1 MGSNTGANEES
12 WREAVSKAQK
22 GDKKARSRLV
32 TENMGLV
39 YMVTKR
45 FEGRGTDKEELVQI
59 GAIGLIKA
67 IDKFDPAL
75 PYSFS
80 TYAVPLIIGEIRR
93 FLRDDGMIHI
103 SRSVKE
109 NARKIAIVREK
120 LKKTENKEPTLEE
133 LKELTGLEYEDI
145 VTATEATSEVDSI
158 FRPLASEDGDSLT
171 LGEKLADEKQFE
183 TPIINRIALQQVM
196 NTLEADENRLIELRY
211 MQNRTQSETARIL
224 GTNQVAV
231 SRQERRILRK
241 LRQRLCPEA

>member
-1 MGSNTGANEES
+1 MLRS
-12 WREAVSKAQK
+12 W
-22 GDKKARSRLV
+22 LV

-45 FEGRGTDKEELVQI
+45 FEGRGTDREELVQI

-67 IDKFDPAL
+67 IDKFDPQL

-109 NARKIAIVREK
+109 NAGKIALIREK

-133 LKELTGLEYEDI
+133 LRELTGLEYEEI
-145 VTATEATSEVDSI
+145 VTAMEATSEVDSI
-158 FRPLASEDGDSLT
+158 FRPIGGEEGDSLT

-183 TPIINRIALQQVM
+183 TPIVNSIALQQVM
-196 NTLEADENRLIELRY
+196 ETLEEEENKLIQLRY
-211 MQNRTQSETARIL
+211 MQNRTQSETAKLL

-231 SRQERRILRK
+231 SRMERKILTK
-241 LRQRLCPEA
+241 LRQRLHVEG

>member
-1 MGSNTGANEES
+1 
-12 WREAVSKAQK
+12 
-22 GDKKARSRLV
+22 
-32 TENMGLV
+32 MGLV
-39 YMVTKR
+39 YMVARR
-45 FEGRGTDKEELVQI
+45 FEGRGTDREELVQI

-67 IDKFDPAL
+67 IDKFDPGL

-120 LKKTENKEPTLEE
+120 LKKTENKDPTLEE
-133 LKELTGLEYEDI
+133 LRELTGLEYEEI
-145 VTATEATSEVDSI
+145 VTAMEATSEVDSI
-158 FRPLASEDGDSLT
+158 YRPLAGEDGDSLT

-183 TPIINRIALQQVM
+183 TPIVNSIALQQVM
-196 NTLEADENRLIELRY
+196 DTLEENENRLISLRY
-211 MQNRTQSETARIL
+211 MQNRTQAETARIL

-231 SRQERRILRK
+231 SRMERKILTK
-241 LRQRLCPEA
+241 LRQRLYMEG

>member
-1 MGSNTGANEES
+1 
-12 WREAVSKAQK
+12 
-22 GDKKARSRLV
+22 
-32 TENMGLV
+32 MGLV
-39 YMVTKR
+39 YMVARR
-45 FEGRGTDKEELVQI
+45 FEGRGADREELVQI

-67 IDKFDPAL
+67 IDKFDPEL

-120 LKKTENKEPTLEE
+120 LKKTENKDPTLEE
-133 LKELTGLEYEDI
+133 LRKLTGLEYEEI
-145 VTATEATSEVDSI
+145 VTAMEATSEVDSI
-158 FRPLASEDGDSLT
+158 YRPLAGEDGDSLT

-183 TPIINRIALQQVM
+183 TPIVNSIALQQVM
-196 NTLEADENRLIELRY
+196 DTLEENENRLISLRY
-211 MQNRTQSETARIL
+211 MQNRTQAETARIL

-231 SRQERRILRK
+231 SRMERKILTK
-241 LRQRLCPEA
+241 LRQRLYAEG

>member
-1 MGSNTGANEES
+1 
-12 WREAVSKAQK
+12 
-22 GDKKARSRLV
+22 
-32 TENMGLV
+32 MGLV
-39 YMVTKR
+39 YMVARR
-45 FEGRGTDKEELVQI
+45 FEGRGTDREELVQI

-120 LKKTENKEPTLEE
+120 LKKTENKDPTLEE
-133 LKELTGLEYEDI
+133 LRELTGLEYEEI
-145 VTATEATSEVDSI
+145 VTAMEATSEVDSI
-158 FRPLASEDGDSLT
+158 YRPLAGEDGDSLI

-183 TPIINRIALQQVM
+183 TPIVNSIALQQVM
-196 NTLEADENRLIELRY
+196 DTLEENENRLINLRY
-211 MQNRTQSETARIL
+211 MQNRTQAETARIL

-231 SRQERRILRK
+231 SRMERKILTK
-241 LRQRLCPEA
+241 LRQRLYMEG

>member
-1 MGSNTGANEES
+1 
-12 WREAVSKAQK
+12 
-22 GDKKARSRLV
+22 
-32 TENMGLV
+32 MGLV
-39 YMVTKR
+39 YMVARR
-45 FEGRGTDKEELVQI
+45 FEGRGTDREELVQI

-67 IDKFDPAL
+67 IDKFDPEL

-120 LKKTENKEPTLEE
+120 LKKTENKDPTLEE
-133 LKELTGLEYEDI
+133 LRKLTGLEYEEI
-145 VTATEATSEVDSI
+145 VTAMEATSEVDSI
-158 FRPLASEDGDSLT
+158 YRPLAGEDGDSLT

-183 TPIINRIALQQVM
+183 TPIVNSIALQQVM
-196 NTLEADENRLIELRY
+196 DTLEENENRLISLRY
-211 MQNRTQSETARIL
+211 MQNRTQAETARIL

-231 SRQERRILRK
+231 SRMERKILTK
-241 LRQRLCPEA
+241 LRQRLYAEG

>member
-1 MGSNTGANEES
+1 
-12 WREAVSKAQK
+12 
-22 GDKKARSRLV
+22 
-32 TENMGLV
+32 MGLV
-39 YMVTKR
+39 YMVARR
-45 FEGRGTDKEELVQI
+45 FEGRGTDREELVQI

-120 LKKTENKEPTLEE
+120 LKKTENKDPTLEE
-133 LKELTGLEYEDI
+133 LRELTGLEYEEI
-145 VTATEATSEVDSI
+145 VTAMEATSEVDSI
-158 FRPLASEDGDSLT
+158 YRPLAGEDGDSLT

-183 TPIINRIALQQVM
+183 TPIVNSIALQQVM
-196 NTLEADENRLIELRY
+196 DTLEENENRLINLRY
-211 MQNRTQSETARIL
+211 MQNRTQAETARIL

-231 SRQERRILRK
+231 SRMERKILTK
-241 LRQRLCPEA
+241 LRQRLYMEG

>member
-1 MGSNTGANEES
+1 
-12 WREAVSKAQK
+12 
-22 GDKKARSRLV
+22 
-32 TENMGLV
+32 MGLV
-39 YMVTKR
+39 YMVARR
-45 FEGRGTDKEELVQI
+45 FEGRGTDREELVQI

-120 LKKTENKEPTLEE
+120 LKKTENKDPTLEE
-133 LKELTGLEYEDI
+133 LRELTGLKYEEI
-145 VTATEATSEVDSI
+145 VTAMEATSEVDSI
-158 FRPLASEDGDSLT
+158 YRPLAGEDGDSLT

-183 TPIINRIALQQVM
+183 TPIVNSIALQQVM
-196 NTLEADENRLIELRY
+196 DTLEENENRLISLRY
-211 MQNRTQSETARIL
+211 MQNRTQAETARIL

-231 SRQERRILRK
+231 SRMERKILTK
-241 LRQRLCPEA
+241 LRQRLYMEG

>member
-1 MGSNTGANEES
+1 
-12 WREAVSKAQK
+12 
-22 GDKKARSRLV
+22 
-32 TENMGLV
+32 MGLV
-39 YMVTKR
+39 YMVARR
-45 FEGRGTDKEELVQI
+45 FEGRGTDREELVQI

-120 LKKTENKEPTLEE
+120 LKKTENKDPTLEE
-133 LKELTGLEYEDI
+133 LRELTGLEYEEI
-145 VTATEATSEVDSI
+145 VTAMEATSEVDSI
-158 FRPLASEDGDSLT
+158 YRPLAGEDGDSLT

-183 TPIINRIALQQVM
+183 TPIVNSIALQQVM
-196 NTLEADENRLIELRY
+196 DTLEENENRLISLRY
-211 MQNRTQSETARIL
+211 MQNRTQAETARIL

-231 SRQERRILRK
+231 SRMERKILTK
-241 LRQRLCPEA
+241 LRQRLYMEG

>member
-1 MGSNTGANEES
+1 MLRS
-12 WREAVSKAQK
+12 W
-22 GDKKARSRLV
+22 LV

-45 FEGRGTDKEELVQI
+45 FEGRGTDREELVQI

-67 IDKFDPAL
+67 IDKFDPQL

-109 NARKIAIVREK
+109 NAGKIALIREK

-133 LKELTGLEYEDI
+133 LRELTGLEYEEI
-145 VTATEATSEVDSI
+145 VTAMEATSEVDSI
-158 FRPLASEDGDSLT
+158 FRPIGGEEGDALT

-183 TPIINRIALQQVM
+183 TPIVNSIALQQVM
-196 NTLEADENRLIELRY
+196 ETLEEEENKLIQLRY
-211 MQNRTQSETARIL
+211 MQNRTQSETAKLL

-231 SRQERRILRK
+231 SRMERKILTK
-241 LRQRLCPEA
+241 LRQRLHVEG

>member
-1 MGSNTGANEES
+1 
-12 WREAVSKAQK
+12 
-22 GDKKARSRLV
+22 
-32 TENMGLV
+32 
-39 YMVTKR
+39 MVTKR
-45 FEGRGTDKEELVQI
+45 FEGRGTDREELVQI

-67 IDKFDPAL
+67 IDKFDPSL

-109 NARKIAIVREK
+109 NARKIALIREK

-133 LKELTGLEYEDI
+133 LRELTGLQYEEI
-145 VTATEATSEVDSI
+145 VTAMEAYSEVDSI
-158 FRPLASEDGDSLT
+158 FRPIAGEEGETFT

-183 TPIINRIALQQVM
+183 NPIVNSIALKQVM
-196 NTLEADENRLIELRY
+196 DTLEEGENRLIQLRY
-211 MQNRTQSETARIL
+211 MQNKTQSETAKIL

-231 SRQERRILRK
+231 SRMEKKILAK
-241 LRQRLCPEA
+241 LRQRLYFEG

>member
-1 MGSNTGANEES
+1 
-12 WREAVSKAQK
+12 
-22 GDKKARSRLV
+22 
-32 TENMGLV
+32 
-39 YMVTKR
+39 MVTKR
-45 FEGRGTDKEELVQI
+45 FEGRGTDREELVQI

-67 IDKFDPAL
+67 IDKFDPSL

-109 NARKIAIVREK
+109 NARKIALIREK

-133 LKELTGLEYEDI
+133 LRELTGLQYEEI
-145 VTATEATSEVDSI
+145 VTAMEAYSEVDSI
-158 FRPLASEDGDSLT
+158 FRPIAGEEGENFT

-183 TPIINRIALQQVM
+183 NPIVNSIALKQVM
-196 NTLEADENRLIELRY
+196 DTLEEGENRLIQLRY
-211 MQNRTQSETARIL
+211 MQNKTQSETAKIL

-231 SRQERRILRK
+231 SRMEKKILAK
-241 LRQRLCPEA
+241 LRQRLYFEG

>member
-1 MGSNTGANEES
+1 MLRS
-12 WREAVSKAQK
+12 W
-22 GDKKARSRLV
+22 LV

-45 FEGRGTDKEELVQI
+45 FEGRGTDREELVQI

-67 IDKFDPAL
+67 IDKFDPQL

-109 NARKIAIVREK
+109 NAGKIALIREK

-133 LKELTGLEYEDI
+133 LRELTGLGYEEI
-145 VTATEATSEVDSI
+145 VTAMEATSEVDSI
-158 FRPLASEDGDSLT
+158 FRPIGGEEGDSLT

-183 TPIINRIALQQVM
+183 TPIVNSIALQQVM
-196 NTLEADENRLIELRY
+196 ETLEEEENKLIQLRY
-211 MQNRTQSETARIL
+211 MQNRTQTETAKLL

-231 SRQERRILRK
+231 SRMERKILTK
-241 LRQRLCPEA
+241 LRQRLHVEG

>member
-1 MGSNTGANEES
+1 
-12 WREAVSKAQK
+12 
-22 GDKKARSRLV
+22 
-32 TENMGLV
+32 MGLV
-39 YMVTKR
+39 YMVARR
-45 FEGRGTDKEELVQI
+45 FEGRGTDWEELVQI

-120 LKKTENKEPTLEE
+120 LKKTENKNPTLEE
-133 LKELTGLEYEDI
+133 LRELTGLEYEEI
-145 VTATEATSEVDSI
+145 VTAMEATSEVDSI
-158 FRPLASEDGDSLT
+158 YRPLAGEDGDSLT

-183 TPIINRIALQQVM
+183 TPIVNSIALQQVM
-196 NTLEADENRLIELRY
+196 DTLEENENRLINLRY
-211 MQNRTQSETARIL
+211 MQNRTQAETARIL

-231 SRQERRILRK
+231 SRMERKILTK
-241 LRQRLCPEA
+241 LRQRLYMEG